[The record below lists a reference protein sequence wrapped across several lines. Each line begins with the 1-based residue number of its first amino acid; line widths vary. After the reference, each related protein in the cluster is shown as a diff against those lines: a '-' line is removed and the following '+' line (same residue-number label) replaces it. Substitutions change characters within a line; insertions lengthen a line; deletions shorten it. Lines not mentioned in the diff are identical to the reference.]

1 MLSLWMVA
9 AAEVTAIGVV
19 TSAHA
24 GGGSAILRSGDRIRV
39 LAVGEQAFGAR
50 LVEVAPD
57 RVVLQIDGRTV
68 ELRLVG
74 AVPPPVSAPEP
85 AATPGPAV
93 QAAPGLPGAPA
104 AVEQTLSREQV
115 QRRLASEIPR
125 ILGETAL
132 QPATEDG
139 RIVGLRLVRVA
150 SGTLLTE
157 LGLQAGDVLTEV
169 NGTPTDSLPVLIG
182 LWTRLQNETAVRA
195 TVLRGGRPLQL
206 SVTLR

>member
-1 MLSLWMVA
+1 MLSLAMVVGA
-9 AAEVTAIGVV
+9 VAELTAVGVI
-19 TSAHA
+19 TSAHP
-24 GGGSAILRSGDRIRV
+24 GGGAAILRSGDRVRV
-39 LAVGEQAFGAR
+39 VTIGEQAFGAR
-50 LVEVAPD
+50 LTQVAPD
-57 RVVLQIDGRTV
+57 RVVLDVGGQSV
-68 ELRLVG
+68 ELRLAG
-74 AVPPPVSAPEP
+74 VPSPTPAPSMPTPPEP
-85 AATPGPAV
+85 AMQATPV
-93 QAAPGLPGAPA
+93 EPA
-104 AVEQTLSREQV
+104 AVEQALSREHV

-157 LGLQAGDVLTEV
+157 LGLQAGDVLTEI
-169 NGTPTDSLPVLIG
+169 NGTPTDSLPALVG
-182 LWTRLQNETAVRA
+182 LWTRLQNETTLRA

>member
-1 MLSLWMVA
+1 VLDV
-9 AAEVTAIGVV
+9 
-19 TSAHA
+19 
-24 GGGSAILRSGDRIRV
+24 GGQS
-39 LAVGEQAFGAR
+39 
-50 LVEVAPD
+50 
-57 RVVLQIDGRTV
+57 V
-68 ELRLVG
+68 ELRLAG
-74 AVPPPVSAPEP
+74 APSPAPAPSIPPPPEP
-85 AATPGPAV
+85 AMQPTPGEPV
-93 QAAPGLPGAPA
+93 V
-104 AVEQTLSREQV
+104 VEQALSREHV

-169 NGTPTDSLPVLIG
+169 NGTPTDSLPALVG
-182 LWTRLQNETAVRA
+182 LWTRLQNETALRA

>member
-1 MLSLWMVA
+1 MLSLAMAVGAVA
-9 AAEVTAIGVV
+9 ELTAVGVI
-19 TSAHA
+19 TSAHP
-24 GGGSAILRSGDRIRV
+24 GGGAAILRSGARV
-39 LAVGEQAFGAR
+39 RVVAIGEQAFGAR
-50 LVEVAPD
+50 LTQVAPD
-57 RVVLQIDGRTV
+57 RVVLDVGGQSV
-68 ELRLVG
+68 ELRLTG
-74 AVPPPVSAPEP
+74 APSPPPEP
-85 AATPGPAV
+85 AIPASPEPAMQATPV
-93 QAAPGLPGAPA
+93 EPA
-104 AVEQTLSREQV
+104 AVEQALSREHV

-169 NGTPTDSLPVLIG
+169 NGTPTDSLPALVG
-182 LWTRLQNETAVRA
+182 LWTRLQNETALRA

>member
-1 MLSLWMVA
+1 MSLAIAAVA
-9 AAEVTAIGVV
+9 VAELTAVGVI
-19 TSAHA
+19 TSVHP
-24 GGGSAILRSGDRIRV
+24 GGGVAILRSGDRVRV
-39 LAVGEQAFGAR
+39 VTVGEQAFGAR
-50 LVEVAPD
+50 LTQVAPD
-57 RVVLQIDGRTV
+57 RVVLDVGGQSV

-74 AVPPPVSAPEP
+74 APSPAPAPSIPPPPEP
-85 AATPGPAV
+85 AMQPTPGEPV
-93 QAAPGLPGAPA
+93 V
-104 AVEQTLSREQV
+104 VEQALSREHV

-157 LGLQAGDVLTEV
+157 LGIQAGDVLTEV
-169 NGTPTDSLPVLIG
+169 NGTPTDSLPALIG
-182 LWTRLQNETAVRA
+182 LWTRLQNESAIRA

>member
-1 MLSLWMVA
+1 MPLAIAAVA
-9 AAEVTAIGVV
+9 VAELTAIGVI
-19 TSAHA
+19 TSAHP
-24 GGGSAILRSGDRIRV
+24 GGGVAILRSGDRVRV
-39 LAVGEQAFGAR
+39 VTVGEQAFGAR
-50 LVEVAPD
+50 LTQVAPD
-57 RVVLQIDGRTV
+57 RVVLDVGGQSV
-68 ELRLVG
+68 ELRLAG
-74 AVPPPVSAPEP
+74 APSPTPAPSIPPPPEP
-85 AATPGPAV
+85 AMQATPGEPV
-93 QAAPGLPGAPA
+93 
-104 AVEQTLSREQV
+104 AVEQALSREHV

-157 LGLQAGDVLTEV
+157 LGIQAGDVLTEV
-169 NGTPTDSLPVLIG
+169 NGTPTDSLPALIG
-182 LWTRLQNETAVRA
+182 LWTRLQNETAIRA

>member
-1 MLSLWMVA
+1 MLSLAMAVGAVA
-9 AAEVTAIGVV
+9 ELTAVGVI
-19 TSAHA
+19 TSAHP
-24 GGGSAILRSGDRIRV
+24 GGGAAILRSGDRVRV
-39 LAVGEQAFGAR
+39 VAVGEQAFGAR
-50 LVEVAPD
+50 LIQVAPD
-57 RVVLQIDGRTV
+57 RVVLDVGGQSV
-68 ELRLVG
+68 ELRLAG
-74 AVPPPVSAPEP
+74 VPSPAPAPSIPTPSEP
-85 AATPGPAV
+85 AMQATPVEPV
-93 QAAPGLPGAPA
+93 
-104 AVEQTLSREQV
+104 AVEQALSREHV

-157 LGLQAGDVLTEV
+157 LGLQAGDVLTEI
-169 NGTPTDSLPVLIG
+169 NGTPTDSLPALVG
-182 LWTRLQNETAVRA
+182 LWTRLQNETALRA

>member
-19 TSAHA
+19 TSANP

-39 LAVGEQAFGAR
+39 LSVGEQAFGAR
-50 LVEVAPD
+50 LIQVAPD
-57 RVVLQIDGRTV
+57 RVVLEVDGKSV

-74 AVPPPVSAPEP
+74 AAPPPAPPPEP
-85 AATPGPAV
+85 AATPEPAA
-93 QAAPGLPGAPA
+93 QAVPVEPV
-104 AVEQTLSREQV
+104 AVEQALSREQV
-115 QRRLASEIPR
+115 QRRLTSEIPR

-150 SGTLLTE
+150 SGTLLTD

-169 NGTPTDSLPVLIG
+169 NGTPTDSL
-182 LWTRLQNETAVRA
+182 
-195 TVLRGGRPLQL
+195 
-206 SVTLR
+206 